1 MTTVTLFI
9 ASVASFLVLFLSPAT
24 AFAVY
29 LTSLI
34 IYPSFLVV
42 RLGPLDISVGR
53 IVVAILLLR
62 CLCSI
67 DIRKKFV
74 WHRLDS
80 WILFGWIL
88 SFTIP
93 MVSSVVPLMQKLEQ
107 QSGAMM
113 DTFFAYFVARYCI
126 TSRDGM
132 VAVIKWIGIVMV
144 PLACLGIIEATTG
157 WQPFRALVR
166 FCPWAEQIPP
176 ADMRHG
182 FYRAVGPLVHPIL
195 FGTTFVLFLPMIY
208 YLRNERGKW
217 RPLGF
222 FLSITASIGAL
233 TSMAAG
239 PWVMLITTIVCLT
252 LERFKNWTKPL
263 IIFLICSVIG
273 VGIISNRSFY
283 HVIATYTNPLGGS
296 GWHRAK
302 LMDLAIEH
310 FDEWWLAGYGG
321 RPIGWGLSL
330 GMGWTDV
337 TNEYIMFGVKY
348 GMLGVIALVGVLV
361 SSLLKVQRL
370 HNTTDDP
377 KLKSFYWALG
387 SIVVVLMI
395 SFNTCAFFG
404 QAFTLFYCILG
415 MIGSAGC
422 MLPGCNKVLRLNS

>member
-1 MTTVTLFI
+1 METVTLFI
-9 ASVASFLVLFLSPAT
+9 AGVASFLVLSLSPAT
-24 AFAVY
+24 AFAAY
-29 LTSLI
+29 LTALI

-53 IVVAILLLR
+53 IVVAVLLLR
-62 CLCSI
+62 CLCSGG
-67 DIRKKFV
+67 IRRKFA
-74 WHRLDS
+74 WCRLDS

-107 QSGAMM
+107 QSGVMM

-126 TSRDGM
+126 TSRAGM
-132 VAVIKWIGIVMV
+132 VTVIKWIGIVMV
-144 PLACLGIIEATTG
+144 PLAFLGVIEATTG
-157 WQPFRALVR
+157 WQPFRVLVR
-166 FCPWAEQIPP
+166 FCPWLEQIPT

-217 RPLGF
+217 RPVGF
-222 FLSITASIGAL
+222 FLSITASLGAL
-233 TSMAAG
+233 TSMSAG
-239 PWVMLITTIVCLT
+239 PWMMLMTCIVCLI
-252 LERFKNWTKPL
+252 LERFKKWTKPL
-263 IIFLICSVIG
+263 VIFLVFAIIG
-273 VGIISNRSFY
+273 VGIISNRPFY
-283 HVIATYTNPLGGS
+283 HVIATYANVLGGS

-302 LMDLAIEH
+302 LVDLAIEH
-310 FDEWWLAGYGG
+310 FGEWWLAGYGG
-321 RPIGWGLSL
+321 RPLGWGPSL
-330 GMGWTDV
+330 GMGWTDI

-361 SSLLKVQRL
+361 SSLLKVRRL
-370 HNTTDDP
+370 HNTTNDP

-387 SIVVVLMI
+387 SIVVALMI
-395 SFNTCAFFG
+395 TFNSCAFFG

-415 MIGSAGC
+415 MIGSADC
-422 MLPGCNKVLRLNS
+422 MLPDGNKTLRVYS